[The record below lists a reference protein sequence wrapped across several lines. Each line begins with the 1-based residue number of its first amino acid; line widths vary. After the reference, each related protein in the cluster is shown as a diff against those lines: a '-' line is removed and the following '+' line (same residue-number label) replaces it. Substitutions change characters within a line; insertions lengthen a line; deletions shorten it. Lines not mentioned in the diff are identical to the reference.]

1 VAAAPAAKALPAQ
14 NGTVEPDDTDRRGA
28 ALVRHERH
36 RVHRALDEL
45 GRVGRV
51 QQAIKN
57 GAHIG
62 PYIGH
67 DEPATLFYS
76 NQPGSASL
84 P

>member
-1 VAAAPAAKALPAQ
+1 VAAGPAAKAPPAQ
-14 NGTVEPDDTDRRGA
+14 TVPSNPTSRIAGAQHWCGTNGIECTEPSMNW
-28 ALVRHERH
+28 
-36 RVHRALDEL
+36 DEFS
-45 GRVGRV
+45 GYK
-51 QQAIKN
+51 QAIKN

-84 P
+84 Q